1 MTLLHIE
8 NLQVSYKTL
17 RGEVRIL
24 DGVDLDIDKG
34 EIVGVVG
41 ESGSGKSTLGHSIVR
56 LLPYNAKLQG
66 KILIEDFDVVKASEK
81 QMYSLRGTSVFM
93 VFQNPLNSLNPVK
106 TVGHQL
112 IETSLIR
119 HQKEGKKVDKDEAYR
134 ESISALKDLRLPD
147 PENIMKRYPH
157 QLSGGQI
164 QRIVIAMSMLL
175 KPKILIADEPTSAL
189 DVTVQ
194 AQVVKLLKQLNSELG
209 VSVIFITHDIAL
221 AYAISSR
228 ILVLYGGQVMED
240 GPSEDVIKVPLHPY
254 SQGLIS
260 SIPNINKSEGKLK
273 AIPGSPPSF
282 TNLPKG
288 CRFYPRCEKAMDK
301 CREQVPGIL
310 YKGNRH
316 LRCFLY
322 E

>member
-8 NLQVSYKTL
+8 DLEVSYKTMG
-17 RGEVRIL
+17 GEVKIL
-24 DGVDLDIDKG
+24 DGVNLDVDKG

-56 LLPYNAKLQG
+56 LLPYNARLKG
-66 KILIEDFDVVKASEK
+66 KILVDGFDVVKANEK
-81 QMYSLRGTSVFM
+81 QMYFLRGTSMFM
-93 VFQNPLNSLNPVK
+93 IFQNPLNSLNPVK

-119 HQKEGKKVDKDEAYR
+119 HQKEGKKIDNDEAYK
-134 ESISALKDLRLPD
+134 ESLGALKDLRLPD

-194 AQVVKLLKQLNSELG
+194 AQVVKLLKQLNTEIG
-209 VSVIFITHDIAL
+209 VSIIFITHDIAL
-221 AYAISSR
+221 SYAISSR

-260 SIPNINKSEGKLK
+260 SIPSINKREGKLK
-273 AIPGSPPSF
+273 AIPGNPPSF
-282 TNLPKG
+282 TDLPKG
-288 CRFYPRCEKAMDK
+288 CRFSRGA
-301 CREQVPGIL
+301 R
-310 YKGNRH
+310 R
-316 LRCFLY
+316 
-322 E
+322 